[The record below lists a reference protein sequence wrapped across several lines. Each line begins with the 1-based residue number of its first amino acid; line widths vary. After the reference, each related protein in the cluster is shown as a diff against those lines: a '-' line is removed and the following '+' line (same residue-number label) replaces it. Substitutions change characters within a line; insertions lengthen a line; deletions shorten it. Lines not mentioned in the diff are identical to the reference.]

1 MDQQVTELLYIPST
15 VEKKRAIACLLF
27 MGILMS
33 LVSQKTFSVY
43 EYYYLGMSIGL
54 WSVRFFVVLITLIG
68 LLVPLFLILSLPLL
82 IFWFGC
88 IGFAMTEARQGVY
101 NNTSTIFRLFVGVGS
116 WLLSLFEVQSNE
128 NPKT

>member
-1 MDQQVTELLYIPST
+1 MDQQVTEPLYIPST

-54 WSVRFFVVLITLIG
+54 WSVWFFVVLITLIG

-88 IGFAMTEARQGVY
+88 IGFAMTEARHGIY
-101 NNTSTIFRLFVGVGS
+101 NHTNAVFRLFVGVGS
-116 WLLSLFEVQSNE
+116 RLLSLFEVQSE
-128 NPKT
+128 ELPKT

>member
-54 WSVRFFVVLITLIG
+54 WSV
-68 LLVPLFLILSLPLL
+68 
-82 IFWFGC
+82 
-88 IGFAMTEARQGVY
+88 
-101 NNTSTIFRLFVGVGS
+101 
-116 WLLSLFEVQSNE
+116 
-128 NPKT
+128 